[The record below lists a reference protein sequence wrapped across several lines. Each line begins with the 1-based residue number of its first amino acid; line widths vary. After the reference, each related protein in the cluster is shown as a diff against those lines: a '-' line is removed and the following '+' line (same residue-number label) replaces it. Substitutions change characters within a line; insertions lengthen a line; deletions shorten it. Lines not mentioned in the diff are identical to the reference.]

1 MKKQIRLLYDKI
13 FHSVIL
19 EYFSKDKVM
28 KEVVPEI
35 NIINTLF
42 TE

>member
-1 MKKQIRLLYDKI
+1 MKKQVRLLDHKTFYP
-13 FHSVIL
+13 VIL
-19 EYFSKDKVM
+19 EYFPKDKVM
-28 KEVVPEI
+28 KEVVPEM